1 MLGLVKRFR
10 WCPDGAHPGHGG
22 DGLFRF
28 SVSRSYAI
36 AMPSA
41 LFVVSEEGYWGEE
54 CIEPLTTLTDAG
66 VDIEVATPS
75 GSPPVID
82 ERSVDPDEVGEETA
96 EHCLSVHENDERLN
110 DPTPIAQVDAA
121 AYDAVVF
128 PGGHGT
134 EWDITQDSDARRLL
148 RDAVEGEEGKAM
160 VVCHAVG
167 ILAFTR
173 DSDGGFLVEGR
184 SVTGFPNA
192 WEEGIVDENDL
203 MPDGRKL
210 PYWVEDEVEAV
221 GGNWDAE
228 LDEDTS
234 VTVDGDLVT
243 ARGPPSSAE
252 AARTLL
258 AELGAETPA

>member
-1 MLGLVKRFR
+1 
-10 WCPDGAHPGHGG
+10 
-22 DGLFRF
+22 
-28 SVSRSYAI
+28 
-36 AMPSA
+36 MPSA

-75 GSPPVID
+75 GAPPVLD
-82 ERSVDPDEVGEETA
+82 ERSVDPDEVGAETA
-96 EHCLSVHENDERLN
+96 AEVRSVHEDDERLN
-110 DPTPIAQVDAA
+110 DPSPTAQVDAVD
-121 AYDAVVF
+121 YDAVVF

-134 EWDITQDSDARRLL
+134 EWDVNQDRDARRLL
-148 RDAVEGEEGKAM
+148 RDAVADGDGTAL

-173 DSDGGFLVEGR
+173 TSTGDFLVDGR
-184 SVTGFPNA
+184 SVTGFPNE
-192 WEEGIVDENDL
+192 WEEGIVDDDGV

-210 PYWVEDEVEAV
+210 PYWVEDEVIAA
-221 GGNWDAE
+221 GSDWDAE
-228 LDEDTS
+228 LDDDTS
-234 VTVDGDLVT
+234 VTVDGDLIT

-258 AELGAETPA
+258 DELGVSVPN